1 MNSLNKDH
9 RVSFVV
15 FHITVVGVLTAS
27 ADFGKNVISYVK

>member
-15 FHITVVGVLTAS
+15 FHITVVGVLTVR